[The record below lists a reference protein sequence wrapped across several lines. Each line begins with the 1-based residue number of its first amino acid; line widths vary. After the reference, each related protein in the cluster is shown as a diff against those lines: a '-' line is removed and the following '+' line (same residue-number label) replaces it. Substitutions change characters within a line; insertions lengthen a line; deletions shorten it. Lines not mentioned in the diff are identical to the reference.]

1 MMDDGGISYELAS
14 CLLAFQRGD
23 HSEDAEVGAY
33 LEADRLVM
41 LRAFMKG

>member
-1 MMDDGGISYELAS
+1 MDEHTISFELVS
-14 CLLAFQRGD
+14 CLMAFQRGD

-33 LEADRLVM
+33 LEAEKLLM

>member
-1 MMDDGGISYELAS
+1 MMDEGGISYELAA
-14 CLLAFQRGD
+14 CLLAFQRGE

-33 LEADRLVM
+33 LEAEKLIM